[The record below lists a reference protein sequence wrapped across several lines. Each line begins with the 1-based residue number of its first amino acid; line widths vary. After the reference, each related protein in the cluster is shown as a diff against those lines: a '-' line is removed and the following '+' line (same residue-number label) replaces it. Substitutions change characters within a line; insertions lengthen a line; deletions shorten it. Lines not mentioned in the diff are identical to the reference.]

1 MIDDK
6 TEAASAQPG
15 GGEPR
20 GGEDRRARD
29 EAAAWYAKLSGQRVS
44 NADLATFFAWR
55 ENSLNDAAYSR
66 IEALTTGVR
75 ALADDPRLQAI
86 AETAARRPRE
96 AGAGLNAVGQ
106 GRALRIAGF
115 GAALAA
121 AAVIGAVLF
130 GQAGQQTYRTQIG
143 ERRAIS
149 LADGSTVELNTNSQ
163 VRVRLTKSQR
173 NLILDKGQAMFV
185 VAHDAGRPFI
195 VTAGDTAVR
204 AIGTRFEVYR
214 ADNAV
219 RVTLAEGRVQVSQVS
234 DAKAA
239 GQAQKAAPQGSARPA
254 PVILTAGERIDVV
267 RAAPAKPVP
276 VDVAAATGW
285 TSGRLTFK
293 DVPLAEAVAE
303 VNRYSRRQVVLGPGA
318 PGHQRINGMFEAGD
332 TEGFAKGMAA
342 LLDLKSAPRPDGG
355 VELTAEHSNP
365 A

>member
-6 TEAASAQPG
+6 TQARSAQPG

-20 GGEDRRARD
+20 SADDKRARD
-29 EAAAWYAKLSGQRVS
+29 EAAAWYAKLSAQRVS
-44 NADLATFFAWR
+44 NADLTTFFAWR
-55 ENSLNDAAYSR
+55 EDSLNDAAYTR

-86 AETAARRPRE
+86 AETAARRPRGI
-96 AGAGLNAVGQ
+96 GARLRGLGQ
-106 GRALRIAGF
+106 GRGVRTLGV

-121 AAVIGAVLF
+121 AAVIGAVLL
-130 GQAGQQTYRTQIG
+130 GQAGQQTYRTEIG

-163 VRVRLTKSQR
+163 VRVRLSMAQR
-173 NLILDKGQAMFV
+173 SLILDKGQAMFV
-185 VAHDAGRPFI
+185 VAHDAGRPFV

-214 ADNAV
+214 ADGAV
-219 RVTLAEGRVQVSQVS
+219 RVTLAEGRVQVSQ
-234 DAKAA
+234 A
-239 GQAQKAAPQGSARPA
+239 GAQNTARPA
-254 PVILTAGERIDVV
+254 PVILSAGQRVDVV
-267 RAAPAKPVP
+267 RAAPVKPVA

-318 PGHQRINGMFEAGD
+318 PADQRVNGEFDAGD
-332 TEGFAKGMAA
+332 TETFARGMAA
-342 LLDLKSAPRPDGG
+342 LLDLKSVPRPDGG
-355 VELTAEHSNP
+355 VELTAERSGP

>member
-6 TEAASAQPG
+6 TQAASAQPG

-20 GGEDRRARD
+20 SADDKRARD
-29 EAAAWYAKLSGQRVS
+29 EAAVWYAKLSGQRVS

-55 ENSLNDAAYSR
+55 ENSLNDAAYTR

-86 AETAARRPRE
+86 AETAARRPRGI
-96 AGAGLNAVGQ
+96 GARLRGLGQ
-106 GRALRIAGF
+106 GRGVRSIGF

-121 AAVIGAVLF
+121 AAVIGAVLL

-163 VRVRLTKSQR
+163 VRVRLSKAQR
-173 NLILDKGQAMFV
+173 SLILDKGQAMFV
-185 VAHDAGRPFI
+185 VAHDAGRPFV

-214 ADNAV
+214 ANDAV
-219 RVTLAEGRVQVSQVS
+219 RVILAEGRVQVSKTS
-234 DAKAA
+234 
-239 GQAQKAAPQGSARPA
+239 AQGAFRLA
-254 PVILTAGERIDVV
+254 PVILTAGQRVDVV
-267 RAAPAKPVP
+267 RAAPVKPVH

-285 TSGRLTFK
+285 TTGRLTFK

-318 PGHQRINGMFEAGD
+318 PADQRVNGEFDAGD
-332 TEGFAKGMAA
+332 TETFARGMAA
-342 LLDLKSAPRPDGG
+342 LLDLKSTPRPDGG
-355 VELTAEHSNP
+355 VELTAERSGP

>member
-6 TEAASAQPG
+6 TQARSAQPG

-20 GGEDRRARD
+20 SADDKRARD
-29 EAAAWYAKLSGQRVS
+29 EAAAWYAKLSAQRVS
-44 NADLATFFAWR
+44 NADLTTFFAWR
-55 ENSLNDAAYSR
+55 EDSLNDAAYTR

-86 AETAARRPRE
+86 AETAARRPRGI
-96 AGAGLNAVGQ
+96 GARLRGLGQ
-106 GRALRIAGF
+106 GRGVRTLGV

-121 AAVIGAVLF
+121 AAVIGAVLL
-130 GQAGQQTYRTQIG
+130 GQAGQQTYRTEIG

-163 VRVRLTKSQR
+163 VRVRLSKAQR
-173 NLILDKGQAMFV
+173 SLILNKGQAMFV
-185 VAHDAGRPFI
+185 VAHDAGRPFV

-214 ADNAV
+214 ADGAV
-219 RVTLAEGRVQVSQVS
+219 RVTLAEGRVQVSQ
-234 DAKAA
+234 A
-239 GQAQKAAPQGSARPA
+239 GAQNTARPA
-254 PVILTAGERIDVV
+254 PVILSAGQRVDVV
-267 RAAPAKPVP
+267 RAAPVKPVA

-318 PGHQRINGMFEAGD
+318 PADQRVNGEFDAGD
-332 TEGFAKGMAA
+332 AETFARGMAA
-342 LLDLKSAPRPDGG
+342 LLDLKSVPRPDGG
-355 VELTAEHSNP
+355 VELTAERSGP

>member
-6 TEAASAQPG
+6 TQAASAQPG

-20 GGEDRRARD
+20 SADDKRARD
-29 EAAAWYAKLSGQRVS
+29 EAAAWYAKLSAQRVS
-44 NADLATFFAWR
+44 NAELTTFFAWR
-55 ENSLNDAAYSR
+55 ENSLNDAAYTR

-86 AETAARRPRE
+86 AETAARRPRGI
-96 AGAGLNAVGQ
+96 GARLRGLGQ
-106 GRALRIAGF
+106 GRGARTIGF

-121 AAVIGAVLF
+121 AAVIGAVLL
-130 GQAGQQTYRTQIG
+130 GQAGQQTYRTEIG

-163 VRVRLTKSQR
+163 VRVRLSKAQR
-173 NLILDKGQAMFV
+173 SLILDRGQAMFV
-185 VAHDAGRPFI
+185 VAHDAGRPFV

-214 ADNAV
+214 ADDAV
-219 RVTLAEGRVQVSQVS
+219 RVTLAEGRVQVSQTG
-234 DAKAA
+234 KA
-239 GQAQKAAPQGSARPA
+239 GAQNTTRPA
-254 PVILTAGERIDVV
+254 PVILTAGQRVDVA
-267 RAAPAKPVP
+267 RAAPAKPVV

-285 TSGRLTFK
+285 TNGRLTFK

-318 PGHQRINGMFEAGD
+318 PADQRVNGEFDAGD
-332 TEGFAKGMAA
+332 TETFARGMAA
-342 LLDLKSAPRPDGG
+342 LLDLKSVPRPDGG
-355 VELTAEHSNP
+355 VELTAERSGP

>member
-6 TEAASAQPG
+6 TQAASAQPG

-20 GGEDRRARD
+20 SADDKRARD
-29 EAAAWYAKLSGQRVS
+29 EAAAWYAKLSAQRVS
-44 NADLATFFAWR
+44 NADLTTFFAWR
-55 ENSLNDAAYSR
+55 EDSLNDAAYTR

-86 AETAARRPRE
+86 AETAARRPRGI
-96 AGAGLNAVGQ
+96 GARLRGLGQ
-106 GRALRIAGF
+106 GRGVRTLGV

-121 AAVIGAVLF
+121 AAVIGAVLL
-130 GQAGQQTYRTQIG
+130 GQAGQQTYRTEIG

-163 VRVRLTKSQR
+163 VRVRLSKAQR
-173 NLILDKGQAMFV
+173 SLILDKGQAMFV
-185 VAHDAGRPFI
+185 VAHDAGRPFV

-214 ADNAV
+214 ADGAV
-219 RVTLAEGRVQVSQVS
+219 RVTLAEGRVQVSQ
-234 DAKAA
+234 A
-239 GQAQKAAPQGSARPA
+239 GAQNTARPA
-254 PVILTAGERIDVV
+254 PVILSAGQRVDVV
-267 RAAPAKPVP
+267 RAAPVKPVA

-318 PGHQRINGMFEAGD
+318 PADQRVNGEFDAGD
-332 TEGFAKGMAA
+332 TETFARGMAA
-342 LLDLKSAPRPDGG
+342 LLDLKSVPRPDGG
-355 VELTAEHSNP
+355 VELTAERSGP

>member
-6 TEAASAQPG
+6 TQARSAQPG

-20 GGEDRRARD
+20 SADDKRARD
-29 EAAAWYAKLSGQRVS
+29 EAAAWYAKLSAQRVS
-44 NADLATFFAWR
+44 NADLTTFFAWR
-55 ENSLNDAAYSR
+55 EDSLNDAAYTR

-86 AETAARRPRE
+86 AETAARRPRGI
-96 AGAGLNAVGQ
+96 GARLRGLGQ
-106 GRALRIAGF
+106 GRGVRTLGV

-121 AAVIGAVLF
+121 AAVIGAVLL
-130 GQAGQQTYRTQIG
+130 GQAGQQTYRTEIG

-163 VRVRLTKSQR
+163 VRVRLSKAQR
-173 NLILDKGQAMFV
+173 SLILDKGQAMFV
-185 VAHDAGRPFI
+185 VAHDAGRPFV

-214 ADNAV
+214 ADGAV
-219 RVTLAEGRVQVSQVS
+219 RVTLAEGRVQVSQ
-234 DAKAA
+234 A
-239 GQAQKAAPQGSARPA
+239 GAQNTARPA
-254 PVILTAGERIDVV
+254 PVILSAGQRVDVV
-267 RAAPAKPVP
+267 RAAPVKPVA

-318 PGHQRINGMFEAGD
+318 PADQRVNGEFDAGD
-332 TEGFAKGMAA
+332 TETFARGMAA
-342 LLDLKSAPRPDGG
+342 LLDLKSVPRPDGG
-355 VELTAEHSNP
+355 VELTAEPSGP

>member
-6 TEAASAQPG
+6 TQAASAQPG

-20 GGEDRRARD
+20 SADDKRARD
-29 EAAAWYAKLSGQRVS
+29 EAAAWYAKLSAQRVS
-44 NADLATFFAWR
+44 NADVAAFFAWR
-55 ENSLNDAAYSR
+55 ENSLNDAAYTR

-86 AETAARRPRE
+86 AEAAARRPRGM
-96 AGAGLNAVGQ
+96 GARLRGLGQ
-106 GRALRIAGF
+106 GRGARAAGF

-163 VRVRLTKSQR
+163 VRVRLSKSQR
-173 NLILDKGQAMFV
+173 SLILDKGQAMFV
-185 VAHDAGRPFI
+185 VAHDAGRPFV

-214 ADNAV
+214 ADHAV
-219 RVTLAEGRVQVSQVS
+219 RVTLAEGRVQVSQAGKAS
-234 DAKAA
+234 AQDA
-239 GQAQKAAPQGSARPA
+239 ARPA
-254 PVILTAGERIDVV
+254 PVILTAGQRVDVV
-267 RAAPAKPVP
+267 SAAPVRPVA

-285 TSGRLTFK
+285 TNGRLTFK

-318 PGHQRINGMFEAGD
+318 PAGERVNGEFDAGD
-332 TEGFAKGMAA
+332 TETFARGMAA
-342 LLDLKSAPRPDGG
+342 LLDLKSTPRPDGG
-355 VELTAEHSNP
+355 VELTPERSGP